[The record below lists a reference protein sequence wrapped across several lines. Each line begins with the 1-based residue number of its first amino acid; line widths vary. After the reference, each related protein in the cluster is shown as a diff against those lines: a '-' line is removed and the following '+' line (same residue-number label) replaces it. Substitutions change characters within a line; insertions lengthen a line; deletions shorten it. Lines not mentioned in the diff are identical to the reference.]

1 MLDEKK
7 EKVITLIMK
16 GEQYVDIA
24 KLTGVGRSTI
34 YEWLKDSDFA
44 AELDKRR
51 QEIKT
56 QGNNLILRE
65 LGSYIGEL
73 KRIALCGESEKVRS
87 DTAQYL
93 VDRVLGKTTTKIE
106 TNAEQDSKNN
116 VSKDILED
124 VFNESRKADNKGN

>member
-106 TNAEQDSKNN
+106 TNTEQEGKNN
-116 VSKDILED
+116 VSKDMLED
-124 VFNESRKADNKGN
+124 VFSESRKADNKGN